1 MEDSAPDAPDAPQ
14 ALRDQVIL
22 GASLRALRER
32 AGLTQ
37 EQFGARFGM
46 DATYL
51 SQLENGHHRSDQPE
65 LRLRIVS
72 SRPDQCRSRSRCA
85 DERVAE
91 FGQQPSVESQPGLA
105 GHALGSGNRSLDAGA
120 RLGAQSGEAQ
130 GLFRQ

>member
-51 SQLENGHHRSDQPE
+51 SQLENGHRGIRWATIMRI
-65 LRLRIVS
+65 LRALDLDLTDLAEEYPRN
-72 SRPDQCRSRSRCA
+72 A
-85 DERVAE
+85 D
-91 FGQQPSVESQPGLA
+91 
-105 GHALGSGNRSLDAGA
+105 
-120 RLGAQSGEAQ
+120 
-130 GLFRQ
+130 